1 MILITFVKM
10 KSPIKIP
17 VELSEGNIH
26 SELLNLFKG
35 RLNRFYES
43 NKDVIDDYLY
53 MQSKLE
59 ELEYRLNLN
68 YKLNI
73 LNSKTSGQ
81 VINAKV
87 KFPYISRETGKLKYP
102 YLNVHIGKLSDFK
115 GGINDPEV
123 KISALKKIKEYIDS
137 KYPFTVLSAENQT
150 LTFYYRKN

>member
-1 MILITFVKM
+1 M
-10 KSPIKIP
+10 KSPIKI
-17 VELSEGNIH
+17 ELEHSESGIY
-26 SELLNLFKG
+26 SELLNLLKG

-53 MQSKLE
+53 MKNKLE
-59 ELEYRLNLN
+59 ELDYRLNFH

-87 KFPYISRETGKLKYP
+87 KFPYISKEVEKSKYP

-115 GGINDPEV
+115 GGLNDPEV
-123 KISALKKIKEYIDS
+123 KIVATKKIKEYIDS
-137 KYPFTVLSAENQT
+137 KHPFSIVNAENQLMT
-150 LTFYYRKN
+150 LYFNKVK